1 MSLIIH
7 FLCVRCYVQDWT
19 LDELY
24 GVCAILRIP
33 FVVVVQPHLLKEKRE
48 VRLRRV
54 TDAAGSIL
62 SSGANEEVVQIDSLA
77 ATMKEYLVAFPGSDE
92 ETLGNQ
98 SEMQVNRSIQPE
110 EGTSVPKA
118 VVECIYVDTDQYYGN
133 EKQVSKNDANFKV
146 VLKALKGITQRS
158 EAFLN
163 GLTDPPKSSGV
174 QGTPVVAV
182 DLPFWV
188 LRDFGTCLMRRGGSS
203 ALGAAVETT
212 EKYPKHKRILK
223 TLSMAIDSL
232 TRKSIN
238 SGLARKGANDLLTVF
253 LYSKCDDRYD
263 MIALDKVTGVRNGK

>member
-1 MSLIIH
+1 MI
-7 FLCVRCYVQDWT
+7 VQDWT

-24 GVCAILRIP
+24 GVCAILKIP
-33 FVVVVQPHLLKEKRE
+33 FVVVVQPHLLKDKQE

-54 TDAAGSIL
+54 LCDAGGSVM
-62 SSGANEEVVQIDSLA
+62 SSGANEEVVPIESLA
-77 ATMKEYLVAFPGSDE
+77 ATIKEYLKTIPGSDE

-98 SEMQVNRSIQPE
+98 TETQVSRSLQPE
-110 EGTSVPKA
+110 EGASVPKA
-118 VVECIYVDTDQYYGN
+118 IVECIYVDTDQYYGTGS
-133 EKQVSKNDANFKV
+133 EKQLSKSDANFKV

-158 EAFLN
+158 EAYLN
-163 GLTDPPKSSGV
+163 GLTDPPKVSGF

-188 LRDFGTCLMRRGGSS
+188 LRDFGTCLMRRGESS

-212 EKYPKHKRILK
+212 EKYPKRKRVLK

-232 TRKSIN
+232 ARKRIDN
-238 SGLARKGANDLLTVF
+238 GFARKGSHDLLTVF

-263 MIALDKVTGVRNGK
+263 MITLGGNG